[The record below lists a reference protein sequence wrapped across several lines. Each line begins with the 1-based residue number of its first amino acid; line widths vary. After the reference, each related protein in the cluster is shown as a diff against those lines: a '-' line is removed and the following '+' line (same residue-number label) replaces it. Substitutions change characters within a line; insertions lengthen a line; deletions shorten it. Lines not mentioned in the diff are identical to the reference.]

1 MGCIPLSV
9 KPKTIK
15 LLKEHIEDHLLSWV
29 RHYFLD
35 RTPKTL
41 SLKKSIM
48 GLHKSLNICS
58 LKAVVKRIRR

>member
-1 MGCIPLSV
+1 MDHIPLSV
-9 KPKTIK
+9 KPKTVK
-15 LLKEHIEDHLLSWV
+15 LLKQDIQEHLLSWV

-58 LKAVVKRIRR
+58 LEAIVKRIRR